1 MSDKMIKNDMETLKH
16 IQKVRENI
24 FKMILDL
31 EQRMLNHDR
40 SKLESPER
48 EIFGEHHEELGKT
61 VYGTPEYTALLEKV
75 RPAIDHHYSKNSH
88 HPEYYK
94 DGINDM
100 NLLDVLE
107 MLLDWLASTERVK
120 NGNIRKSIEHN
131 TTRYGMSPQLAQIM
145 LNTIN
150 RYF

>member
-24 FKMILDL
+24 FKMILEL

-61 VYGTPEYTALLEKV
+61 VYGSPEYSALLEKV

-88 HPEYYK
+88 HPEFYK

-107 MLLDWLASTERVK
+107 MLMDWLASTERVK

-131 TTRYGMSPQLAQIM
+131 TGRYNISPQLAQIM

>member
-24 FKMILDL
+24 FKMILEL
-31 EQRMLNHDR
+31 EQRMLLHDR

-48 EIFGEHHEELGKT
+48 EIFGEHYEELGK
-61 VYGTPEYTALLEKV
+61 VEYGSPEYTTLLEKV
-75 RPAIDHHYSKNSH
+75 KPAIDHHYSKNSH
-88 HPEYYK
+88 HPEFYK
-94 DGINDM
+94 NGINDM
-100 NLLDVLE
+100 NLVDVLE
-107 MLLDWLASTERVK
+107 MLMDWLAATERNK

-131 TTRYGMSPQLAQIM
+131 TGRYGMAPQLAQIM
-145 LNTIN
+145 QNTIN

>member
-1 MSDKMIKNDMETLKH
+1 MIKNDMETLKH

-24 FKMILDL
+24 FKMILEL

-61 VYGTPEYTALLEKV
+61 VYGSPEYSALLEKV

-88 HPEYYK
+88 HPEFYK

-107 MLLDWLASTERVK
+107 MLMDWLASTERVK

-131 TTRYGMSPQLAQIM
+131 TGRYNISPQLAQIM